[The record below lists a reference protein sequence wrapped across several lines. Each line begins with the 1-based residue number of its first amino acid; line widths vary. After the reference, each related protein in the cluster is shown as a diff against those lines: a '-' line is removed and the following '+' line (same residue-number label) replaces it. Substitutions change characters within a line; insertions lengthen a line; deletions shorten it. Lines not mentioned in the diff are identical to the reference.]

1 MPEKRK
7 FTRTRNVKRVTSEA
21 HQTMKTFKSFNF
33 ALALAA
39 AVTLAAPSGINSA
52 FAAPAGSA
60 ANLKDVVTEQTT
72 QVQRGRHWHGRHYHG
87 RNRYVGPAIALGIF
101 GAAAAAAAAQ
111 NNQYYY
117 YNQPRQRCWVQT
129 GPYQGQGYWGW
140 C

>member
-1 MPEKRK
+1 M
-7 FTRTRNVKRVTSEA
+7 KRVTSEA
-21 HQTMKTFKSFNF
+21 NQTMKTFKIYKL
-33 ALALAA
+33 ALALVA
-39 AVTLAAPSGINSA
+39 AVLISA
-52 FAAPAGSA
+52 GASEIASAAPAASA
-60 ANLKDVVTEQTT
+60 QNLNGVVADQSTA
-72 QVQRGRHWHGRHYHG
+72 VQHGRHRHRHHHHG
-87 RNRYVGPAIALGIF
+87 RNRWVGPAIGLGIF